1 MPSPIGH
8 SLTGYVIYRAIAV
21 NRARTYEWQYIALCI
36 LASNAPDLDFIPGLL
51 VGDLS
56 RYHHGASHSL
66 FFGIVFAIVLSILC
80 SRRLYVFLI
89 AFSLYSSHLLLDYFV
104 KDPSFPHGV
113 PLFWPFSDEYYMAPF
128 AFLRGVKY
136 QPDLTE
142 SIRQVLLRG
151 ENVIT
156 IFTEVLF
163 LLPLLLFILLRDK
176 IGRSS
181 ENETGSVGL

>member
-8 SLTGYVIYRAIAV
+8 SLAGYVIYRAIAV
-21 NRARTYEWQYIALCI
+21 NRARSYDWQYIALCI
-36 LASNAPDLDFIPGLL
+36 LAANAPDLDFIPGLI
-51 VGDLS
+51 VGDLG
-56 RYHHGASHSL
+56 RYHHGPSHSL
-66 FFGIVFAIVLSILC
+66 FFGVVFAIVLSIFCL
-80 SRRLYVFLI
+80 RRLYIFLI
-89 AFSLYSSHLLLDYFV
+89 AFTLYSSHLLLDYFV

-113 PLFWPFSDEYYMAPF
+113 PLFWPFSDEYYMASF

-142 SIRQVLLRG
+142 SIQQVLLRG

-181 ENETGSVGL
+181 KNEPSSVGL